1 MAEAQTI
8 AVQPGLIQA
17 LAARRRLRE
26 TMEAQLQHEAAERID
41 SRRAAFTV
49 GGRRYTVG
57 DIVIGAGMWW
67 GLGAAG
73 LKGHWRAA
81 GAVAGVYLC
90 GESEAYLRIRRRID
104 SL

>member
-1 MAEAQTI
+1 MADPRPVV
-8 AVQPGLIQA
+8 VQPGLIQA
-17 LAARRRLRE
+17 ANARRRLRE

-41 SRRAAFTV
+41 SRRAAFTG

-57 DIVIGAGMWW
+57 DSVSGAGRWW